1 MTRYRHEHITIR
13 KQPDATLSLHRP
25 YRYGIICRATG
36 IGVSFHET
44 YAAAKDTL
52 DLYRMID
59 RRDGNY
65 TPGHYVIRP
74 VTLAFLK
81 HQQERS
87 ERLGARP

>member
-1 MTRYRHEHITIR
+1 MTRYRHEHITVR
-13 KQPDATLSLHRP
+13 KQPDATLSIRRP
-25 YRYGIICRATG
+25 YRYRIVCKATG

-52 DLYRMID
+52 DLYGMID

-65 TPGHYVIRP
+65 TPGHYIIRP
-74 VTLAFLK
+74 VTLAFLRR
-81 HQQERS
+81 QQEWS